1 MPNEI
6 AKQLGTLFNPRSIAV
21 IGASRRQESVGG
33 SLFSN
38 LLYSGY
44 QGILYPVNPNAESIS
59 GVRCYPDIRSVPG
72 PVALAVL
79 IIPSPLVPETLRDC
93 GKRGIRN
100 AIVISAG
107 FKEIGGDGIR
117 LEQALRQEVQK
128 YRMRL
133 VGPNCLGLINTD
145 PTVSMNATFGRTMP
159 KAGNIA
165 FISQSGA
172 LCAAVLDYAKG
183 ENIGFSKF
191 VSMGN
196 KAELNEN
203 DLLLF
208 LKEDSK
214 TKVILL
220 YVEDL
225 ADGRRFIDIAREIT
239 GEAENRKPILAIK
252 SGRTPQGAKAA
263 SSHTG
268 SLMGS
273 DEVYDAVFA
282 QCGVLRVDTL
292 EELFDYARAFSKQ
305 PIPRGR
311 KVAIV
316 TNAGGPGIMATD
328 AAVRYGLDLAAF
340 SKKTTASL
348 RGALPPTANLSN
360 PVDVIGDARHD
371 RYEAALRAVL
381 KDPSVDGTVVVLT
394 PQAMTDI
401 EEIARVV
408 GKVGKS
414 ISKPILGCFMG
425 VVDVSKGVRILE
437 EHGIPNYKFPEAA
450 ARTLSK
456 MYSYGWWVNRPRTQ
470 FKHFSVQKEKAKRL
484 IQKAIHEKKR
494 YLPDV
499 EAFEVLSCYGFPILG
514 HGMARSAK
522 EAAKIA
528 AKIGYPVTLKIV
540 SPDIIHKFDAGGVIL
555 NIQNQKELIHSY
567 DRMMKNVR
575 RHLPKARLSGA
586 HVQEMAKDGKEVFL
600 GMKHDP
606 HFGPILLFGLGGI
619 YVEALRDISFRVAPI
634 REFGA
639 ERMMEGIRSYSILK
653 GLRGEKPRDFK
664 AIADAIL
671 RLSQFA
677 VEVEGIEELDI
688 NPMMVYETGKGAKI
702 CDARIIL
709 KTLA

>member
-1 MPNEI
+1 MPHDPP
-6 AKQLGTLFNPRSIAV
+6 KRLDTLFHPKSIAV
-21 IGASRRQESVGG
+21 IGASRRIESVGG

-38 LLYSGY
+38 LLYGGY
-44 QGILYPVNPNAESIS
+44 QGILHPVNPSAESIL
-59 GVRCYPDIRSVPG
+59 GVRCYPDIREVPG
-72 PVALAVL
+72 PVDLAVL
-79 IIPSPLVPETLRDC
+79 IIPSPFIPKTLDAC
-93 GKRGIRN
+93 GRQGIRN

-107 FKEIGGDGIR
+107 FKEVGGEGAQLEEALKREVRKYHIR
-117 LEQALRQEVQK
+117 LI
-128 YRMRL
+128 
-133 VGPNCLGLINTD
+133 GPNCLGLINTN

-159 KAGNIA
+159 KEGNIA

-172 LCAAVLDYAKG
+172 LCTAVLDYAKG
-183 ENIGFSKF
+183 ESIGFSKF
-191 VSMGN
+191 ISMGN
-196 KAELNEN
+196 KADINEN

-208 LKEDSK
+208 LREDPK

-220 YVEDL
+220 YLEDL

-340 SKKTTASL
+340 SKKTTSAL
-348 RGALPPTANLSN
+348 RQALPPTANLSN
-360 PVDVIGDARHD
+360 PVDVVGDARHD
-371 RYEAALRAVL
+371 RYEMALQAVF
-381 KDPSVDGTVVVLT
+381 KDPSVDGTVVILT

-401 EEIARVV
+401 EEIARVI

-450 ARTLSK
+450 VRTLSK
-456 MYSYGWWVNRPRTQ
+456 MHSYGWWVSRPRTQ

-484 IQKAIHEKKR
+484 IRKAIREKKR
-494 YLPDV
+494 HLPDV
-499 EAFEVLSCYGFPILG
+499 EAFEILASYGFPILG
-514 HGMARSAK
+514 SGMARSVK
-522 EAAKIA
+522 EALKIA
-528 AKIGYPVTLKIV
+528 EKIGYPVALKIV
-540 SPDIIHKFDAGGVIL
+540 SPDIIHKFDAGGVVL
-555 NIQNQKELIHSY
+555 NVQNQEDMVRSY

-575 RHLPKARLSGA
+575 RRAPKARIQGV
-586 HVQEMAKDGKEVFL
+586 HVQEMARDGKEVFL

-619 YVEALRDISFRVAPI
+619 YVEALRDVSFRVAPI

-639 ERMMEGIRSYSILK
+639 ERMIEGIRSYSILN
-653 GLRGEKPRDFK
+653 GLRGEKPRDLK
-664 AIADAIL
+664 VVGESIL
-671 RLSQFA
+671 RLSQLA
-677 VEVEGIEELDI
+677 VELEGIEELDI
-688 NPMMVYETGKGAKI
+688 NPMMVYARGEGAKI

-709 KTLA
+709 KT